1 MGTLHETNRSVWVE
15 TTDDTT
21 RFPSLSGDLEVDVA
35 VVGAGITGT
44 LTAMLLADAGLRVAV
59 LEAGRLVSGVT
70 AYTTAKVTSQH
81 GLVYADLA
89 SSRGDDTARAYG
101 EANEAGV
108 ALIARLVAERGIDC
122 DFSRRDAITY
132 TTDPSQ
138 LESVQQEAEEAARL
152 GLPADFVTETE
163 LPFPVLGAVRFTDQ
177 AQFHPRRFCLAL
189 LEQLAAGGSHV
200 FEMSRVR
207 DVEGDDDDLAVSTAD
222 GTVRARHVVLATHL
236 PFLDR
241 GLFFAKCHPMR
252 SYAITVEVDGDAPKA
267 MYLSADSP
275 TRSLRTAEDDRYLI
289 VGGQGHKVGQDDD
302 TRQHYQA
309 LESWAAEHF
318 PGKPVRHLWSA
329 QDHVPVD
336 GTPFVGPQLPGSRV
350 LVATG
355 FKKWGMSNGAAAALM
370 LTDHIMERDNP
381 WFDAFEA
388 TRMGSTITS
397 SELFKENANVGKRF
411 VGDRLAAMRAESV
424 DTLAP
429 GQGDICELDGERVA
443 AFRDDDGTLHAVS
456 PVCRHLGCIVA
467 FNTAERTWDCPCHG
481 SRYKTDGTLIEGP
494 ATADLDPVDTL

>member
-1 MGTLHETNRSVWVE
+1 
-15 TTDDTT
+15 
-21 RFPSLSGDLEVDVA
+21 
-35 VVGAGITGT
+35 
-44 LTAMLLADAGLRVAV
+44 
-59 LEAGRLVSGVT
+59 
-70 AYTTAKVTSQH
+70 
-81 GLVYADLA
+81 
-89 SSRGDDTARAYG
+89 
-101 EANEAGV
+101 
-108 ALIARLVAERGIDC
+108 
-122 DFSRRDAITY
+122 
-132 TTDPSQ
+132 
-138 LESVQQEAEEAARL
+138 L

-163 LPFPVLGAVRFTDQ
+163 LPFTVVGAVRFTNQ

-189 LEQLAAGGSHV
+189 LESLAAGGAHV

-207 DVEGDDDDLAVSTAD
+207 DVDGDDGDLAVSTAD

-252 SYAITVEVDGDAPKA
+252 SYAMTIEPAEGAAVPQG

-275 TRSLRTAEDDRYLI
+275 TRSLRTAEGDRFLI
-289 VGGQGHKVGQDDD
+289 VGGEGHKVGQDDD
-302 TRQHYQA
+302 TREHYTA

-318 PGKPVRHLWSA
+318 PGAPVRHRWSA

-336 GTPFVGPQLPGSRV
+336 GTPFVGPQSSGSNV

-370 LTDHIMERDNP
+370 LTDHILGRDNP
-381 WFDAFEA
+381 WVEAFDS
-388 TRMGSTITS
+388 TRTGSAITS
-397 SELFKENANVGKRF
+397 SELFKENANVAKRF
-411 VGDRLAAMRAESV
+411 VGDRLAAIRAESV

-481 SRYKTDGTLIEGP
+481 SRYKVDGTLIEGP
-494 ATADLDPVDTL
+494 ATADLDPVGTAASDTEPT